1 MGISREVDDK
11 FGGIYDMMMGV
22 GFMKMDA
29 HQEKMIGWILFI
41 VGYFPTWVLNKM
53 RTSTITISLS
63 LL

>member
-41 VGYFPTWVLNKM
+41 VGYFPTLGSKQNEN
-53 RTSTITISLS
+53 
-63 LL
+63 